1 MSTISAIFSALGNNS
16 SVAQIAV
23 KDGIETVG
31 RTAMAYKEGSKTSK
45 RFGALEARERLI
57 EANATS
63 LVWLGGIPTLKILFD
78 KFYTNRKYG
87 FAQFKEYGMDALAKT
102 DVRLLDKNSPQA
114 LKLEN
119 IKDKALIPHV
129 KKILGDTKGFKNTF
143 IKRAAIS
150 TLIPIALVGYVL
162 PKTVYAYTH
171 NRIANQK
178 KKELKNAFRNQSEN
192 KENIINSR
200 PVFATFMGKAKR
212 ANLAF
217 SGGIEKVSK
226 YFTQPNTNMIMVDGG
241 ILAGRVG
248 SSRNFLEGCERA
260 ISELGYVFFLY
271 CGGKYIA
278 KGLEFLT
285 KNINGIPTSL
295 DAKLLQDKSFT
306 DAIAAIAKDKELVKK
321 AVEFTANN
329 EKDIINLIDA
339 NLKQNGGKFTNL
351 TLQAANKLG
360 LVHVVNGA
368 RNPFRYIETKEI
380 TALNGQ
386 IKEFVEALS
395 KNANPEALIK
405 KTQMLKR
412 GSIIANIALCSV
424 ALAYGLPKLQ
434 YLFRSKVS
442 PNTVAP
448 GLAKY
453 YDEENAGSKVNA

>member
-1 MSTISAIFSALGNNS
+1 MSTVSAIFSALGNNS
-16 SVAQIAV
+16 SIAQIAV

-45 RFGALEARERLI
+45 RFGALEAREKLI

-78 KFYTNRKYG
+78 KLYTNKKYG
-87 FAQFKEYGMDALAKT
+87 FAQLKEYGMDALAKT
-102 DVRLLDKNSPQA
+102 DIRLLDKNSPQA

-119 IKDKALIPHV
+119 ITDKALIPHV
-129 KKILGDTKGFKNTF
+129 KKILDNPQGFKNTF
-143 IKRAAIS
+143 IKRAAIT

-171 NRIANQK
+171 RRIENQK
-178 KKELKNAFRNQSEN
+178 KKELKNAFKNQSIN
-192 KENIINSR
+192 KENIINSK
-200 PVFATFMGKAKR
+200 PVFATFMGKANR

-217 SGGIEKVSK
+217 HGAIEKVSK
-226 YFTQPNTNMIMVDGG
+226 YFTQPNTNMVMVDGG
-241 ILAGRVG
+241 ILAGRVS

-260 ISELGYVFFLY
+260 INELGYIFFLY
-271 CGGKYIA
+271 CGGKYVA
-278 KGLEFLT
+278 KGLEALT
-285 KNINGIPTSL
+285 KKLGGIPTSL

-306 DAIAAIAKDKELVKK
+306 DSLVAMAKDKNLFEK
-321 AVEFTANN
+321 AIEFTANN
-329 EKDIINLIDA
+329 EKSIINLIDT

-351 TLQAANKLG
+351 TLQAANKTG
-360 LVHVVNGA
+360 LISVINGA
-368 RNPFRYIETKEI
+368 RNPLKYVETKEI

-386 IKEFVEALS
+386 IKEFVETLARS
-395 KNANPEALIK
+395 ANPEALIK
-405 KTQMLKR
+405 KAKILKR
-412 GSIIANIALCSV
+412 GSIIANIALCSAV
-424 ALAYGLPKLQ
+424 LAYGLPKLQ

-453 YDEENAGSKVNA
+453 YNEESAGNNVNA